1 MAIQRA
7 RVCGSLGSPAP
18 ALRDRRMAPMVPWM
32 IAPIV
37 YIVIATRVLAMTCV
51 AVGLGNSDG
60 VIEAT

>member
-1 MAIQRA
+1 
-7 RVCGSLGSPAP
+7 
-18 ALRDRRMAPMVPWM
+18 MAPMVPWM